1 MASAQ
6 VAARTKAI
14 RSRCSAGTPVIQLSY
29 FGLSLS
35 SAMARARAGGL
46 SLLHAAAATALCQT
60 SVQACAGGLGV
71 ASRARAAG
79 AMIFIAGL
87 CASETRAA
95 AGPSAIATALS
106 YKLYILFIAI

>member
-14 RSRCSAGTPVIQLSY
+14 WSRCPAGTPVIQLSY

-46 SLLHAAAATALCQT
+46 SLLHAAAATSMCPK
-60 SVQACAGGLGV
+60 SFQACAGVLAI
-71 ASRARAAG
+71 ASRARAA
-79 AMIFIAGL
+79 AALIFIAGL
-87 CASETRAA
+87 CAGETRAA
-95 AGPSAIATALS
+95 AGPSATAAALS
-106 YKLYILFIAI
+106 HRLYT